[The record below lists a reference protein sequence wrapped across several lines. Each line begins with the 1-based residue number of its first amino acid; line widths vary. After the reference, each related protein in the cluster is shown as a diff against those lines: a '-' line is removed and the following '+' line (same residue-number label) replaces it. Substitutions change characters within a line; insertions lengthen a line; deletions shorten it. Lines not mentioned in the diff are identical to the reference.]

1 MIINIILVVNC
12 LNVYYKILNCADIPF
27 FAVINS
33 KIKKN
38 KKINLLN
45 LHVLLNYVTLQ
56 YMSVHVMGH

>member
-33 KIKKN
+33 KIKKK

-56 YMSVHVMGH
+56 YMSVHVIGH

>member
-12 LNVYYKILNCADIPF
+12 LNVYYKILMCADIPF

-33 KIKKN
+33 KIKK

-56 YMSVHVMGH
+56 YMSVDVIGH

>member
-12 LNVYYKILNCADIPF
+12 LNVYYKILMCADIPF

-33 KIKKN
+33 KIKKK

-45 LHVLLNYVTLQ
+45 LHVLLDYVTLQ
-56 YMSVHVMGH
+56 YMSVHVIGH